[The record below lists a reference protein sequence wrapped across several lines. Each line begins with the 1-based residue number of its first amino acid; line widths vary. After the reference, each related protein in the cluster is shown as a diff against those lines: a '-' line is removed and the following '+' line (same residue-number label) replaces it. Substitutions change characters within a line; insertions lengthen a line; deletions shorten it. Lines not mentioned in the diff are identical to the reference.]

1 MQAGCAFSPAPPNM
15 SRYAFEGL
23 DLGGVTRLAERLA
36 LLLREGD
43 VVTLS
48 GPLAAGKTTFARAV
62 IRALGVEEDV
72 PSPTFALAQTY
83 ESGRLSVVH
92 ADFYRL
98 ETPDEA
104 GELGLE
110 EAGRQ
115 GVVLLEWPERAPQ
128 ILPPDRLDIVLE
140 DGKDAE
146 TRHVKLNAHGS
157 FAERLARLADM
168 AAFLD
173 ASPWATSNAIFLQGD
188 ASTRAYARLRDGQG
202 RIVVLMNAPA
212 QSDGP
217 AIKGGRPYSAWAH
230 LAEDCRPFVAMAGAL
245 RALGLS
251 APEILACDL
260 ERGFLVLEDLGDAVY
275 APEIRQGGP
284 IAEFHGAAVDVL
296 LHLSN
301 APPPVDL
308 KMPDGSTYTPSPFD
322 ADAAQVEIELLID
335 WLWPALK
342 GENTPP
348 DARDEFLGLWKPT
361 LDEIA
366 TGRRTWLLRDF
377 HSPNLIWLPDRE
389 GLRRVGIIDFQDAM
403 LGPLAYDLVSLLQ
416 DARVDVPAALEHDLF
431 RKYCLARR
439 QRDSG
444 FEQNAFEAEY
454 AALGAQRNTKILGI
468 FARLA
473 KRDGK
478 RSYIA
483 HMPRVAEYLVRDLGH
498 PGLIRIREW
507 HARHLPLDETV
518 SRIA

>member
-1 MQAGCAFSPAPPNM
+1 MQAGCAFSPAPPDM
-15 SRYAFEGL
+15 SRYVFEGL

-62 IRALGVEEDV
+62 IRALGVTEDV
-72 PSPTFALAQTY
+72 PSPTFALVQTY
-83 ESGRLSVVH
+83 EDARIPALH
-92 ADFYRL
+92 ADLYRL
-98 ETPDEA
+98 EAPDEA
-104 GELGLE
+104 HALDLGE
-110 EAGRQ
+110 ASSY

-128 ILPPDRLDIVLE
+128 ILPSDRLDIALE
-140 DGKDAE
+140 DGRDAE

-157 FAERLARLADM
+157 FAERLERLAEM

-188 ASTRAYARLRDGQG
+188 ASTRAYARLRDRQG
-202 RIVVLMNAPA
+202 RIVVLMNAPS
-212 QSDGP
+212 QPDGP
-217 AIKGGRPYSAWAH
+217 PVRDGKPYSAWAH

-251 APEILACDL
+251 APEIFACDL

-275 APEIRQGGP
+275 APEIRKGGP
-284 IAEFHGAAVDVL
+284 IAEFQGAAVEVL
-296 LHLSN
+296 LHLSE
-301 APPPVDL
+301 APPPVEL
-308 KMPDGSTYTPSPFD
+308 KLPDGSVYTPAPFD
-322 ADAAQVEIELLID
+322 RGAAQIEIELLID

-342 GENTPP
+342 GESPPP
-348 DARDEFLGLWKPT
+348 DARDEFLALWSPV
-361 LDEIA
+361 LDDIA
-366 TGRRTWLLRDF
+366 AGERAWLLRDF

-389 GLRRVGIIDFQDAM
+389 GLRKVGIIDFQDAM

-416 DARVDVPAALEHDLF
+416 DARVDVPAALEQALF
-431 RKYCLARR
+431 DHYCHGRK
-439 QRDSG
+439 QRDTG
-444 FEQNAFEAEY
+444 FQRGAFEAAY

-483 HMPRVAEYLVRDLGH
+483 HMPRVAEYLDRDLAH
-498 PGLIRIREW
+498 AGLVRIREW
-507 HARHLPLDETV
+507 HARHLPLERV